1 MLGIESPR
9 PGDAAWVWFDIQGRA
24 CSVLDLISRCDLPQL
39 GDGSTASRSAP
50 VGVTGLS
57 SGVSSVSLGGVRLTF
72 ALLAAETRDIAQP
85 LLVLVLP
92 VCLIVMMRDAG
103 CCAHAHGRRTGTR
116 ERHDFYTLCAAV
128 PYLCRSCWRGC
139 AMLGIQ

>member
-1 MLGIESPR
+1 M
-9 PGDAAWVWFDIQGRA
+9 
-24 CSVLDLISRCDLPQL
+24 LDLISRCDLPQL
-39 GDGSTASRSAP
+39 GDGFFARQVTP

-57 SGVSSVSLGGVRLTF
+57 SGVSSVSLGQVRLTF
-72 ALLAAETRDIAQP
+72 VLFAAETRDIAQP

-116 ERHDFYTLCAAV
+116 ERHDLTLCAAE

-139 AMLGIQ
+139 AMLGME

>member
-1 MLGIESPR
+1 M
-9 PGDAAWVWFDIQGRA
+9 
-24 CSVLDLISRCDLPQL
+24 LDLISRCDLPQL
-39 GDGSTASRSAP
+39 GDGLTESQLTP

-57 SGVSSVSLGGVRLTF
+57 SGVSSVSLGEVRLTF
-72 ALLAAETRDIAQP
+72 ALLAVETRDIAQP

-116 ERHDFYTLCAAV
+116 ERHDLTLRAAE

-139 AMLGIQ
+139 AMLGIE